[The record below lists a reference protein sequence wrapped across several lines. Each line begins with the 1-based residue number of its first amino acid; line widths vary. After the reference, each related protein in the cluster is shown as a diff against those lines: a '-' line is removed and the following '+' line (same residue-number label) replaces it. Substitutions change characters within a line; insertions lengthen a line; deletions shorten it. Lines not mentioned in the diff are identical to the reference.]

1 MAPHRDNDDDVL
13 TQLDI
18 ERGRNDQKLKSRF
31 EHIFRKYERDFTGV
45 GDEFDIH
52 TDELVVNNGHLEH
65 MRNEV
70 DSGKSA
76 SSRFVKNFRE
86 KLAHEDESTSEDEEE
101 TDEED
106 SQDGSGS
113 ESESENQSVA
123 ETTRDSSRRGLS
135 LHDYSAPAP
144 AHNASRPPPRLPHL
158 MQLLVGEGTHHRPL
172 EIPDDDSSE
181 TSSVYETA
189 SSVATPSFMFD
200 ESRSSRRS
208 PAAESHARGKRPVA
222 DDETVHALGMS
233 IANQLAKLMGA
244 SSKKKK
250 SKKKSKKKAATVR
263 RAADP
268 IWDYPELRPSSKSK
282 RKRDASPPP
291 QPVSSSPNA
300 PSPGTPSLWAIPN
313 PEQRKRRRRT
323 ETPASDN
330 TAPVRRF
337 GSAKN
342 SGEAK
347 RCWNCSLT
355 RSSSWHKGP
364 HDQDLCQ
371 SCWQYYDH
379 HGRMKGFDSVTPPAV
394 HSRPSDRDENIP
406 SPKSGSVPEQTLVPE
421 HDLVTNESLVLKR
434 LPSSQ
439 RTPLGGDT
447 PVPDLAN
454 AATGSNVSLAKEHA
468 HIYTDTQP
476 PSTHQVQAVENG
488 IVSGEQPALQPT
500 TYAANTS
507 RPIAWTPPGLIN
519 NKWSTED
526 DALLIRLK
534 EYDRLSWV
542 AIAQH
547 FPPRSVQNVQKNY
560 SSKLK
565 GKDCPG
571 RVLFNARLQ
580 SDEHPN
586 MSPDM
591 QWTAQQDE
599 DLLAYRED
607 DELEWEEIAV
617 RLPGRS
623 AGAVQYRYELLA
635 GDKADLHDAI
645 EEPDSG
651 EQRALKRA
659 SRPYTAEEDALLVR
673 LREGD
678 KLSWQKIAKRFHDR
692 TQGALQ
698 HHYSQLRAGAR
709 LGHEAHSAD
718 PYSHGDDDV
727 APMSMV
733 RNEEAEPQPIAFNV
747 PSSSRRSR
755 HSLPTVMP
763 STHHRPSN
771 ALLRQALGNSHRRR
785 SCMTTHPD
793 SVEFQQLNQPDNF
806 PFALDP
812 ALQALSNAARPGSY
826 PDLDESL
833 SSAASLQLERE
844 MQQAHQSSPTI
855 SAVARR
861 QGADAWLEQSHV
873 SAPSTQPKKKKVS
886 GRLAA
891 TAAEISNGTDGPGHP
906 PGNRGIPHDI
916 EHVIPASTPAMP
928 PDGQADEASHAWTA
942 DTISA
947 SRAAPRKESAAR
959 ANDATLS
966 EVEED
971 SQGRRNSRKKRA
983 RATTLVHDSGDT
995 HESDV
1000 EVARDASQSLLS
1012 ENTPD
1017 YSRPPDI
1024 SWATMVEMAFDSTG
1038 KTILSNTDI
1047 FQWIEANYPY
1057 YSTAPRVW
1065 KDRVREEL
1073 RVNPRYEVDIARP
1086 RNNVWRI
1093 KVSREDRR
1101 KELTRQ
1107 SAGSTT
1113 SNGSATRDP
1122 DSMLESAEEDSSDIV
1137 IATPS
1142 QQAAGSLSRRVT
1154 FSPIVTVSTP
1164 VPTMRTRPR
1173 GRPSRQGLQPVQ
1185 DVEQSLKSHE
1195 ISNSDPEEDVLIF
1208 DPPAAEEVS
1217 LSTTAVTPSMSQP
1230 ASGSLASTKTPKSQT
1245 RKNRK
1250 SAAKSVMTKEIE
1262 PAAAEPSSS
1271 PAFMKPKAPASIYKT
1286 PKQPGWPRVAR
1297 IKSLSARATKSK
1309 DTPIINHKFL
1319 TPDAHMRKRVVETP
1333 MRTLRDPEEDELAV

>member
-1 MAPHRDNDDDVL
+1 MAPQRDNDDDAL

-86 KLAHEDESTSEDEEE
+86 KLAHEDESTSGDEEE
-101 TDEED
+101 TEEED

-123 ETTRDSSRRGLS
+123 ESTRDTSRRGLS
-135 LHDYSAPAP
+135 LRDYSVPAP

-158 MQLLVGEGTHHRPL
+158 MQLLAGESTHHRPL

-181 TSSVYETA
+181 TSSIYETA

-200 ESRSSRRS
+200 ESRDSRRS
-208 PAAESHARGKRPVA
+208 PTVESHVRGKRPVA

-250 SKKKSKKKAATVR
+250 SKKKPATVR

-282 RKRDASPPP
+282 RKRDVSPPP
-291 QPVSSSPNA
+291 QPLSSSPNA

-323 ETPASDN
+323 ETPASDS
-330 TAPVRRF
+330 TVPVRRF

-394 HSRPSDRDENIP
+394 HSRPPDRDESIP
-406 SPKSGSVPEQTLVPE
+406 SPRPSSAPGRT
-421 HDLVTNESLVLKR
+421 LVTNHDIVTDESLIPSC
-434 LPSSQ
+434 LPSAQ
-439 RTPLGGDT
+439 RVPLVEVTPT
-447 PVPDLAN
+447 PDLAN
-454 AATGSNVSLAKEHA
+454 AATRSNVMSAQQHA
-468 HIYTDTQP
+468 DIYTRPQP
-476 PSTHQVQAVENG
+476 PSPQQVQAVENG
-488 IVSGEQPALQPT
+488 IVLNDQPPIQPT

-507 RPIAWTPPGLIN
+507 RPIAWTPPGLVN

-534 EYDRLSWV
+534 EHDRLSWA
-542 AIAQH
+542 AIGQH
-547 FPPRSVQNVQKNY
+547 FPSRSVQNVQKNY

-571 RVLFNARLQ
+571 RVLFNARLH
-580 SDEHPN
+580 SGAGSTTSGDL
-586 MSPDM
+586 SVDV

-623 AGAVQYRYELLA
+623 PGAVQRRYELLA
-635 GDKADLHDAI
+635 GDKTDMHDAV
-645 EEPDSG
+645 EELDPG
-651 EQRALKRA
+651 GQKALKRA

-673 LREGD
+673 LREVD
-678 KLSWQKIAKRFHDR
+678 KLSWQKITKHFHDR

-698 HHYSQLRAGAR
+698 HHYSQVRAGAR
-709 LGHEAHSAD
+709 LGHEAHSAG

-727 APMSMV
+727 APMAMV
-733 RNEEAEPQPIAFNV
+733 RNEEAGSQPIAFNV

-763 STHHRPSN
+763 STNHRPSN

-785 SCMTTHPD
+785 SYMTAHPD
-793 SVEFQQLNQPDNF
+793 SVEVQQLNQQDNL

-826 PDLDESL
+826 PDLDENL

-861 QGADAWLEQSHV
+861 QGADARLEQAHV
-873 SAPSTQPKKKKVS
+873 SAPSTHPKTKKVS

-891 TAAEISNGTDGPGHP
+891 PAAEISNGPDGPSHP

-916 EHVIPASTPAMP
+916 EHVIPASNSAMP
-928 PDGQADEASHAWTA
+928 QDGRGDEAPRAWMA
-942 DTISA
+942 DTIPA
-947 SRAAPRKESAAR
+947 SRVAPRKESAAK
-959 ANDATLS
+959 ANDAALS

-971 SQGRRNSRKKRA
+971 SQGRRHSRKKRA
-983 RATTLVHDSGDT
+983 RASALVHDSEDA
-995 HESDV
+995 HESDA
-1000 EVARDASQSLLS
+1000 EVARDASQPLLS
-1012 ENTPD
+1012 ENHPD

-1024 SWATMVEMAFDSTG
+1024 SWANMVEMAFDSTD
-1038 KTILSNTDI
+1038 KTALSNTDI

-1057 YSTAPRVW
+1057 YSTAPRAW

-1073 RVNPRYEVDIARP
+1073 RVNPTYEVDTARP

-1093 KVSREDRR
+1093 KVSREDRM
-1101 KELTRQ
+1101 KELAEQ

-1113 SNGSATRDP
+1113 SATRDSA
-1122 DSMLESAEEDSSDIV
+1122 SMLEPAEEDASDIV

-1142 QQAAGSLSRRVT
+1142 QQAAGSSSRRVT

-1173 GRPSRQGLQPVQ
+1173 GRPSKQGLQPMQ
-1185 DVEQSLKSHE
+1185 DVEQSLKSPE
-1195 ISNSDPEEDVLIF
+1195 IPNSDPEEDVLISN
-1208 DPPAAEEVS
+1208 PPAAEEVS
-1217 LSTTAVTPSMSQP
+1217 SSTAAATSSTSQP
-1230 ASGSLASTKTPKSQT
+1230 ASGSLASSRTPKFQT
-1245 RKNRK
+1245 RKTRK
-1250 SAAKSVMTKEIE
+1250 STAKSIMTTEVE
-1262 PAAAEPSSS
+1262 PAAEESSSS

-1319 TPDAHMRKRVVETP
+1319 TPDVHMRKRVVETP
-1333 MRTLRDPEEDELAV
+1333 MRTLQDPEEDELAV

>member
-1 MAPHRDNDDDVL
+1 MAPQRDNDDDAL

-101 TDEED
+101 TEGED
-106 SQDGSGS
+106 SQDGSGP

-123 ETTRDSSRRGLS
+123 ESTRDSSRRGLS
-135 LHDYSAPAP
+135 LRDYSVPAP

-158 MQLLVGEGTHHRPL
+158 MQLLAGEGTHHRPL

-189 SSVATPSFMFD
+189 SSVATPSFMLD
-200 ESRSSRRS
+200 ESRGLRRS
-208 PAAESHARGKRPVA
+208 PTVESHARGKRPVA

-250 SKKKSKKKAATVR
+250 SKKKPATVR

-282 RKRDASPPP
+282 RKRDVSPPP
-291 QPVSSSPNA
+291 QPLSSSPNA

-323 ETPASDN
+323 ETPALDK

-394 HSRPSDRDENIP
+394 HSKPPDRNENIA
-406 SPKSGSVPEQTLVPE
+406 SPKSGSVPEQTLVSE
-421 HDLVTNESLVLKR
+421 HDFVTNESLVPKR
-434 LPSSQ
+434 PPSSQ
-439 RTPLGGDT
+439 RTPLAENT
-447 PVPDLAN
+447 PIPDLTN
-454 AATGSNVSLAKEHA
+454 TATESNVLLVKEHA
-468 HIYTDTQP
+468 HIYTDPQP
-476 PSTHQVQAVENG
+476 PSTHQVPAVENG
-488 IVSGEQPALQPT
+488 IHLSEQPATQPT

-580 SDEHPN
+580 SNEYPN
-586 MSPDM
+586 MSPDV

-607 DELEWEEIAV
+607 DELEWEEIAE

-623 AGAVQYRYELLA
+623 PDAVQRRYELLA
-635 GDKADLHDAI
+635 GDKTDMHDAV
-645 EEPDSG
+645 EESDSG
-651 EQRALKRA
+651 EQKALKRA
-659 SRPYTAEEDALLVR
+659 SRSYTAEEDALLVR
-673 LREGD
+673 LREVD
-678 KLSWQKIAKRFHDR
+678 RLSWQKIAKRFHNR

-718 PYSHGDDDV
+718 PYSHGDDDA

-733 RNEEAEPQPIAFNV
+733 RNEEAGPQSIASNV

-763 STHHRPSN
+763 STNHRPSN

-785 SCMTTHPD
+785 SYMTAHPD
-793 SVEFQQLNQPDNF
+793 PVEIQQLNQPDSL

-826 PDLDESL
+826 PDLDENL

-855 SAVARR
+855 NAVARR
-861 QGADAWLEQSHV
+861 QGADARLEQAHV
-873 SAPSTQPKKKKVS
+873 SALNTQPKKTKVS

-891 TAAEISNGTDGPGHP
+891 PATETSNSTNGLSHP
-906 PGNRGIPHDI
+906 PGNRAIPHDI
-916 EHVIPASTPAMP
+916 EHVIPAITTAVP
-928 PDGQADEASHAWTA
+928 PDGQADEAPRAWMA

-947 SRAAPRKESAAR
+947 SRVTARKESAAK

-971 SQGRRNSRKKRA
+971 SQGRRHSRKKRA
-983 RATTLVHDSGDT
+983 RATTLVHDSGDA

-1000 EVARDASQSLLS
+1000 EVARDTSQPLLS
-1012 ENTPD
+1012 ENSAD

-1024 SWATMVEMAFDSTG
+1024 SWANMVEMAFESTD
-1038 KTILSNTDI
+1038 KTTLSNTDI

-1057 YSTAPRVW
+1057 YSTAPRAW

-1073 RVNPRYEVDIARP
+1073 RVNPTYEVDTARP

-1093 KVSREDRR
+1093 KVSQEDKR
-1101 KELTRQ
+1101 KELIEQ
-1107 SAGSTT
+1107 PAGNTT
-1113 SNGSATRDP
+1113 SNGSATQDP
-1122 DSMLESAEEDSSDIV
+1122 DNMLETAEEDNDGIV
-1137 IATPS
+1137 VATPS
-1142 QQAAGSLSRRVT
+1142 QQTAGSSSRRVT

-1164 VPTMRTRPR
+1164 VPTVRNRPR
-1173 GRPSRQGLQPVQ
+1173 ARPSKQGLQPVQ
-1185 DVEQSLKSHE
+1185 DFEQSLKSPE
-1195 ISNSDPEEDVLIF
+1195 IPNSEPEEDVLIS
-1208 DPPAAEEVS
+1208 DPPVLEAGS
-1217 LSTTAVTPSMSQP
+1217 SSTEAVTSSTSRP
-1230 ASGSLASTKTPKSQT
+1230 ASGSLAPARAPKIQT
-1245 RKNRK
+1245 RKTRN
-1250 SAAKSVMTKEIE
+1250 SAAKSVTTKEIE
-1262 PAAAEPSSS
+1262 PAAEKSSSS

-1286 PKQPGWPRVAR
+1286 PRQPGWPRVAR

-1319 TPDAHMRKRVVETP
+1319 TPDVHMRKRVVETP